1 MGLPCPLSLVVLGQW
16 VALAG
21 DQRRESLAI
30 YVYSP
35 SQGLHSWQKALS
47 SSSGFPQIPA
57 TVPFP
62 GLFTGSR

>member
-16 VALAG
+16 VALAR
-21 DQRRESLAI
+21 DQRRESLGMYA
-30 YVYSP
+30 YSP

-47 SSSGFPQIPA
+47 SSSSFPQILA

-62 GLFTGSR
+62 